1 MKMKN
6 LALAALCLIVASL
19 FAVSC
24 ASSSGATSTTQ
35 DISKS
40 SVKGNWVV
48 TDIQFEGIPG
58 NSKVTV
64 FDEASYNC
72 FKGSNW
78 VLPSNGKG
86 SYTLSATSDG
96 CTTAT
101 QPIMWSLYKN
111 GGASMFQ
118 FKKLSDGVKAKNVT
132 DGYRVELSSND
143 GNTMVWR
150 APVNFEGN
158 SAYIIY
164 TLQKTR

>member
-24 ASSSGATSTTQ
+24 ASSSGATATQ

-40 SVKGNWVV
+40 SVKGNWVI
-48 TDIQFEGIPG
+48 TDIQFEGIPA

-72 FKGSNW
+72 FNGSSW
-78 VLPSNGKG
+78 VLPNNGKG
-86 SYTLSATSDG
+86 SYTLSSTAEG
-96 CTTAT
+96 CSAVS
-101 QPIMWSLYKN
+101 QPIMWSLYKQA
-111 GGASMFQ
+111 GSTMFQ
-118 FKKLSDGVKAKNVT
+118 FKKLSEGVKAKNVT
-132 DGYRVELSSND
+132 EGYRVEISSND

-158 SAYIIY
+158 SAFIVY
-164 TLQKTR
+164 TLQRSR